1 MDPELSRNLIQRVC
15 VGDILRRRANAMPNA
30 TALVEKRH
38 DSIFRCTYKAL
49 NDKMNQFVYAVRNA
63 GLKKGDRV
71 GLLGLNSTEYVIA
84 LFGGAKGGIVAVPI
98 NPGLNPADIVYIINH
113 AKIKMLLVDDM
124 LFHLL
129 EEIKSG
135 LPAGVKIIAIPAT
148 GQPLPSDTARF
159 ADFIGGFP
167 TSEVEDVIIEDR
179 DTFEI
184 LYTSGTT
191 AKPKGVVVSHLSVF
205 IASLSTVIEFKLPP
219 RATSTML
226 LPIFHCAQQTTTA
239 ATLHLGGTAVIFRGF
254 DPTQVLDTIERE
266 AIEVISCLPPMY
278 RALLDHPRI
287 ETTNL
292 TSVKVC
298 SYAMTPMDQR
308 TLENAIRVFS
318 KAEFMLGTGQTEF
331 FPSTNT
337 FKNAWQLTKKGNY
350 WGESTLTV
358 DTAVM
363 DNNGRLLP
371 PGEVGEIVWRGPA
384 AMTEY
389 LDNPEA
395 TAENRQF
402 GWHHSGDIG
411 FFDEDGQL
419 AFVDRKKD
427 IIKTG
432 GENVP
437 SIKVERV
444 ILADPRVASVAV
456 VGLPHPRWIEC
467 VTAFVV
473 PVKDVDLT
481 EQDILAICAQE
492 LGRFEV
498 PKKVFIVNE
507 LPTTSTGKL
516 RKNVLRDQHKDIY
529 TKEFGSG
536 GHSA

>member
-1 MDPELSRNLIQRVC
+1 MDMELSRNLIQRVC
-15 VGDILRRRANAMPNA
+15 VGDMIRRRASAMPNA
-30 TALVEKRH
+30 TAVAEKRN
-38 DSIFRCTYKAL
+38 DAVLYCTYKAL
-49 NDKMNQFVYAVRNA
+49 NEQMNQFVYAARKA

-71 GLLGLNSTEYVIA
+71 GILGLNSTEYITV
-84 LFGGAKGGIVAVPI
+84 LFGCAKGGIVAVPI

-113 AKIKMLLVDDM
+113 AKIKLLLVDDM
-124 LFHLL
+124 LFRLL
-129 EEIKSG
+129 EAIKGG
-135 LPAGVKIIAIPAT
+135 LPAGIKIIAIPAT
-148 GQPLPSDTARF
+148 GQPLPTDTTRF
-159 ADFIGGFP
+159 ADFISGFP
-167 TSEVEDVIIEDR
+167 TTEVEDVIIEDR

-205 IASLSTVIEFKLPP
+205 IASLSTIIEFRLPP
-219 RATSTML
+219 CVTSTLL
-226 LPIFHCAQQTTTA
+226 LPIFHCAQQTMTMG
-239 ATLHLGGTAVIFRGF
+239 TLHIGGTAVVFRGF
-254 DPTQVLDTIERE
+254 DSTQMLETIERE
-266 AIEVISCLPPMY
+266 AIEAMLCLPQMY
-278 RALLDHPRI
+278 RAMLDHPRI
-287 ETTNL
+287 GTTNL
-292 TSVKVC
+292 ASVKVC
-298 SYAMTPMDQR
+298 CYAMTPMDQR
-308 TLENAIRVFS
+308 TLENAIRIFS

-337 FKNAWQLTKKGNY
+337 FRNAWQLTKKGNY
-350 WGESTLTV
+350 WGESALTV
-358 DTAVM
+358 DTAIM

-371 PGEVGEIVWRGPA
+371 QGEVGEIVWRGPA
-384 AMTEY
+384 AMAEY

-395 TAENRQF
+395 TAESRQF

-473 PVKDVDLT
+473 PAKDAVLT
-481 EQDILAICAQE
+481 EEDIIDICNRE

-498 PKKVFIVNE
+498 PKKVLIVDE

-516 RKNVLRDQHKDIY
+516 RKNVLRDQHKGIY
-529 TKEFGSG
+529 APE
-536 GHSA
+536 